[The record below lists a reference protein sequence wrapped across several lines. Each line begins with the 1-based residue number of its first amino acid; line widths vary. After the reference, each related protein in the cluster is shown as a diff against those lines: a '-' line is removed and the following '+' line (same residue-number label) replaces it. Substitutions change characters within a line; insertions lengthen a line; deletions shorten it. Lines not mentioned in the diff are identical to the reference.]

1 MSARPVRSQRSQL
14 YQADAQ
20 WLDHVKKT
28 RQKLSGVCGQCMHRK
43 VRVQTIDGHT
53 YEGVVVGH
61 DNTYLHLSTAGTDSR
76 FWGPAAITT
85 LVLFELLVIV
95 LLL

>member
-1 MSARPVRSQRSQL
+1 MAQGTARNPGHL

-20 WLDHVKKT
+20 WLDQVRKT
-28 RQKLSGVCGQCMHRK
+28 RQKLSGICGQCLNRK

-53 YEGVVVGH
+53 YEGIVVGH
-61 DNTYLHLSTAGTDSR
+61 DNTYLHLGTTATTDSR